1 MSTATTVPVTITP
14 EAAGHVNGLGLE
26 RELAQILD
34 YIQKTA
40 PDLLRI
46 EAVLDYDRDS
56 PVPDAELVRAYLPEP
71 YGPIDLQWQHE
82 FDRWILT
89 TYPVAI
95 SMHFVVTTRYEAPH
109 GR

>member
-1 MSTATTVPVTITP
+1 MSTATMVPVTISR
-14 EAAGHVNGLGLE
+14 EAAAHVHGLGLE
-26 RELAQILD
+26 REFEQILD

-46 EAVLDYDRDS
+46 EAALDYDRDS
-56 PVPDAELVRAYLPEP
+56 PVPDAVLMQAYLPEP
-71 YGPIDLQWQHE
+71 DGPIDLRWQQE

-89 TYPVAI
+89 TFPVAI
-95 SMHFVVTTRYEAPH
+95 SMHFVVTTRYEARH